1 MTNRNLIIAAI
12 IALIALGAFFYLA
25 NRSSTESIE
34 EPAATETTTPAAPV
48 AETPAAQ
55 TITYTDDG
63 FSPGTLT
70 VAAGDTVTF
79 VNNSSGRM
87 WVGADEH
94 PTHTEYDGSSTRE
107 HCSNGN
113 ATSPAVFDQCE
124 GTSAGT
130 SWSFTFTKAGSFNYH
145 NHARAADGGTIIVR

>member
-1 MTNRNLIIAAI
+1 MTNRNLIIAAV

-25 NRSSTESIE
+25 NRSTTEPVAE
-34 EPAATETTTPAAPV
+34 ATTDTPTPAAPV

-63 FSPGTLT
+63 FSPSTLT
-70 VAAGDTVTF
+70 IAAGETVTF

-130 SWSFTFTKAGSFNYH
+130 SWSFTFTKAGSFDYH

>member
-1 MTNRNLIIAAI
+1 MTNRNLIIAAV

-25 NRSSTESIE
+25 NRSTTEPVAEAVETATST
-34 EPAATETTTPAAPV
+34 PVAPV

-63 FSPGTLT
+63 FSPSTLT

-94 PTHTEYDGSSTRE
+94 PTHTEYDGTSTRE
-107 HCSNGN
+107 HCSNGT

-124 GTSAGT
+124 GVSAGT
-130 SWSFTFTKAGSFNYH
+130 SWSFTFTKAGSFDYH